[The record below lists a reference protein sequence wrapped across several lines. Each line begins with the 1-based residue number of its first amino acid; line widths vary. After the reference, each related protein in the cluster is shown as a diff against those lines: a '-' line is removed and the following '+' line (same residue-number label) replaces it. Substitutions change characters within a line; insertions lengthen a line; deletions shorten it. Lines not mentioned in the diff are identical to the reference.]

1 MLFFRAKSFFE
12 QSETGMG
19 VDSTIANE
27 TRGRAPTAASF
38 PRHEQTFPQ
47 LTAPEIARMRR
58 FGEIVRY
65 KDGEML
71 FETGKPGPGMFVLL
85 SGHVSITQRDGLGH
99 VTPVIDQAQGQFLA
113 EIGQLSGRAALVD
126 GIAEGDVETLL
137 IPPERL
143 RALLVAEADLG
154 ERVMRA
160 LILRRVSLIQ
170 AGAGGPVLIGP
181 SNSRGIV
188 RLQGFLT
195 RNGVPHHLLD
205 PARDHDAAEII
216 ARYSPS
222 PADLP
227 LVVAPDGS
235 VLRNPSESE
244 LARAMGMVRA
254 IAKDK
259 VYDVAV
265 VGSGPAGLSTAV
277 YAASEG
283 LAVAVCDGRSFG
295 GQAGASA
302 RIENYLGFPTGISGL
317 ALTARAFNQAQKFGA
332 EMMIPVSVMSL
343 DCSRSDGV
351 FGLKLDNEEVLR
363 ARSIVVASGAR
374 YRRPEIANL
383 ADFEGR
389 GIWYWASPIEARL
402 CAEQEI
408 FLVGGGNSA
417 GQAAVFLSGH
427 AKKVHLVI
435 RGGGLGAS
443 MSRYLIERIEAAPN
457 IELVFNTEIVAVE
470 GAPDASL
477 ERVRWRSR
485 LSGEE
490 SEHDIRNLFLF
501 VGADPATGWL
511 DGCGVMVD
519 RGGFVVTGAQCK
531 KHADQLAST
540 LETSVPGVFAV
551 GDVRSGSV
559 KRVGGAIGE
568 GAQVVAALHGFLGDT
583 AKPAL

>member
-1 MLFFRAKSFFE
+1 
-12 QSETGMG
+12 MG
-19 VDSTIANE
+19 VDTTTEHKTNDSTL
-27 TRGRAPTAASF
+27 AASAF
-38 PRHEQTFPQ
+38 PRHEQTFPA
-47 LTAPEIARMRR
+47 LTPQEIARMRR
-58 FGEIVRY
+58 FGETRTY
-65 KDGEML
+65 QHGETL

-85 SGHVSITQRDGLGH
+85 SGHVAITQRDGLGH
-99 VTPVIDQAQGQFLA
+99 VTPVIDQGPGQFLA
-113 EIGQLSGRAALVD
+113 EIGQLSGRVALVD
-126 GIAEGDVETLL
+126 GHAEGDVETLL
-137 IPPERL
+137 IAPERL

-154 ERVMRA
+154 ERIMRA
-160 LILRRVSLIQ
+160 LILRRVNLIQ
-170 AGAGGPVLIGP
+170 GGVGGPVLIGP
-181 SNSRGIV
+181 ANSSGVI

-195 RNGVPHHLLD
+195 RNGYPHHLLD
-205 PARDHDAAEII
+205 PVADHDAAELI

-222 PADLP
+222 PTDWP
-227 LVVAPDGS
+227 LVVATDGT
-235 VLRNPSESE
+235 VLRNPGESE
-244 LARAMGMVRA
+244 LARAMGMIRA
-254 IAKDK
+254 LAKDK

-283 LAVAVCDGRSFG
+283 LAVAVCDARAFG

-317 ALTARAFNQAQKFGA
+317 ALTARAYNQAQKFGA
-332 EMMIPVSVMSL
+332 DMMIPVSVMAL
-343 DCSRSDGV
+343 DCSRADGT
-351 FGLKLDNEEVLR
+351 FGLRLDDGEVLS

-389 GIWYWASPIEARL
+389 GVWYWASPIEARL
-402 CAEQEI
+402 CTEQEVV
-408 FLVGGGNSA
+408 LVGGGNSA
-417 GQAAVFLSGH
+417 GQAAVFLSSH
-427 AKKVHLVI
+427 ARKVNMVI

-443 MSRYLIERIEAAPN
+443 MSRYLIERIEATPN
-457 IELVFNTEIVAVE
+457 IDLVFNAEVVALE
-470 GAPDASL
+470 GAQDVSL

-485 LSGEE
+485 LGGDECSA
-490 SEHDIRNLFLF
+490 DIRNLFLF

-519 RGGFVVTGAQCK
+519 RGGFVVTGAQCRK
-531 KHADQLAST
+531 GEGQPASA

-568 GAQVVAALHGFLGDT
+568 GAQVVAALHGFLGDA